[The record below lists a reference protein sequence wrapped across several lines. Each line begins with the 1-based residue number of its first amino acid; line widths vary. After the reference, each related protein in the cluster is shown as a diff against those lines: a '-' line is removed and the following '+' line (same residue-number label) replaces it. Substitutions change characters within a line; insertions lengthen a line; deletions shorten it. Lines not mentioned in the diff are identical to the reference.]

1 MAKYDFEF
9 KKLMVLEYL
18 NGQGSY
24 DFISEK
30 HGMDNSSQ
38 LKKWVASYLKW
49 GDNALKRAHSKKIYS
64 FEEKLNVVESYLS
77 GGFSYQKL
85 ALQMG
90 YNNPSLIVRW
100 VREYKKAGPDA
111 LREHKKGRKIAVKN
125 RKKRKTVA
133 KAKQVAVDTSA
144 EYVRELEQ
152 ENYNLRLENAFL
164 KEMRRLRLEDEAR
177 MRERHTSSTVSE
189 DHSN

>member
-30 HGMDNSSQ
+30 HGTDNSSQ
-38 LKKWVASYLKW
+38 LKKWVASYLKY

-64 FEEKLNVVESYLS
+64 FEEKLYVVESYLS
-77 GGFSYQKL
+77 GRLSYHKL

-90 YNNPSLIVRW
+90 YNNPSLVVRW
-100 VREYKKAGPDA
+100 VREYKTAGPDA
-111 LREHKKGRKIAVKN
+111 LREHKKGRKITVKIG
-125 RKKRKTVA
+125 RKERQSQKLN
-133 KAKQVAVDTSA
+133 KQQLTPALSM
-144 EYVRELEQ
+144 LG
-152 ENYNLRLENAFL
+152 N
-164 KEMRRLRLEDEAR
+164 
-177 MRERHTSSTVSE
+177 
-189 DHSN
+189 

>member
-18 NGQGSY
+18 NGQGTY

-30 HGMDNSSQ
+30 HGIDNSSQ

-64 FEEKLNVVESYLS
+64 FEEKLYVVESYLS
-77 GGFSYQKL
+77 GRLSYHKL

-100 VREYKKAGPDA
+100 VREYKTAGPDA

-133 KAKQVAVDTSA
+133 KAKQAAVDTSA
-144 EYVRELEQ
+144 EHVRELEQ

-177 MRERHTSSTVSE
+177 MRERHTPSTVSE
-189 DHSN
+189 NHSN